1 MKNMN
6 DFKNFKKIKKNAS
19 LITEDVIQIG
29 DVYRVRGFDVPVT
42 LISKFKAK
50 AKDSGND
57 ISGKFADTE
66 LAEFIT
72 KYVQNQYLIIDNL
85 PMDVLGD
92 DYVSVQ
98 VQPQTQVQE
107 PQVQEPQSDAQNSQ
121 AQQTAQEIPAQTQ
134 PQPQPQTPPQTQS
147 QTQPQNTQNTQEI

>member
-1 MKNMN
+1 VTTEEMSIPYDLLQDGFYCELSFSDIFLNIDSDILNVMGTKDIDSLYNTYKNITN
-6 DFKNFKKIKKNAS
+6 NISRQES
-19 LITEDVIQIG
+19 L
-29 DVYRVRGFDVPVT
+29 
-42 LISKFKAK
+42 
-50 AKDSGND
+50 
-57 ISGKFADTE
+57 
-66 LAEFIT
+66 EFIT